1 MMAMKKVEDLT
12 LEEVKEQMSVYQRL
26 YYYKT
31 KISEKH
37 IEGRRESKRKYYQ
50 KQKAKKEEQK
60 RLEDEANGVSSE
72 EQPKG
77 NATILQRK
85 YQKDVKEAFIIV

>member
-1 MMAMKKVEDLT
+1 MYT
-12 LEEVKEQMSVYQRL
+12 
-26 YYYKT
+26 
-31 KISEKH
+31 
-37 IEGRRESKRKYYQ
+37 RKYYQ
-50 KQKAKKEEQK
+50 KKKAEKEEQK

-77 NATILQRK
+77 NKAILQRK

>member
-1 MMAMKKVEDLT
+1 MAMKKVEDLT
-12 LEEVKEQMSVYQRL
+12 LEEVKEQMSLYQRL

-31 KISEKH
+31 KNSEKH

-77 NATILQRK
+77 NKTILQRK
-85 YQKDVKEAFIIV
+85 YQKGVKEAFIIV